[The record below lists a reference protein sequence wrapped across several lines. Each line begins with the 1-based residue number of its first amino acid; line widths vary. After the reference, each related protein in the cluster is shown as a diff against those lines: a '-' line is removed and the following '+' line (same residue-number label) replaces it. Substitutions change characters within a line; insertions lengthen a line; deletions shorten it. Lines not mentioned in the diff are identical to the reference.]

1 MHTRARVHNVI
12 QLAQLSHEPS
22 HLMEGKDR
30 SVATGESAH
39 IYTHTSAGEEPL
51 TFNGIM

>member
-1 MHTRARVHNVI
+1 MHTRARVHDVI
-12 QLAQLSHEPS
+12 QLARLTEPS

-30 SVATGESAH
+30 SVATH

-51 TFNGIM
+51 TFNGIMSFITR